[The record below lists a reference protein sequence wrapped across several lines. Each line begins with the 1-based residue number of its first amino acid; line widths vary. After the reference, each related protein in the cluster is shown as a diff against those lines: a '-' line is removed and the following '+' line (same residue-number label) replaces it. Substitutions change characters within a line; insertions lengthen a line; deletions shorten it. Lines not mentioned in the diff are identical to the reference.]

1 MNSVVAV
8 AVAMA
13 ISASTAPG
21 VAAAADL
28 APHRAVYTMGLHSA
42 RPASGIAGASGTM
55 TYKFSDAC
63 DGWTVENRTALA
75 FAYNEGNQVQTDW
88 EFVTWESKDG
98 LRYRFHVRS
107 TRDGMVIDE
116 VDGSAALDGRGQGGK
131 AVFTRPQAMTLRL
144 PKGTMFPTEHT
155 LRLIE
160 HAEAGERI
168 FPSVVFDGSGSDGAF
183 DVNAIIGPK
192 KPPVPEE
199 AGDTLTNLPSWRMNM
214 AFFPVAARAPTPE
227 YEVGLRYFSSGVA
240 KDVVQS
246 FGDFALRARLEKLE
260 PLPKPDC

>member
-8 AVAMA
+8 AVAVAM
-13 ISASTAPG
+13 SATAAAG

-28 APHRAVYTMGLHSA
+28 APHRAVYSMSLHSA
-42 RPASGIAGASGTM
+42 RPASGIAGASGAM
-55 TYKFSDAC
+55 TYEFNDAC

-75 FAYNEGNQVQTDW
+75 FAYNEGKQVQTDW

-107 TRDGMVIDE
+107 TRDGMVVEEID
-116 VDGSAALDGRGQGGK
+116 GTASLDGRGQGGK
-131 AVFTRPQAMTLRL
+131 VVFTRPQALTMKL
-144 PKGTMFPTEHT
+144 PKGTIFPTEHT

-160 HAEAGERI
+160 HAESGARL
-168 FPSVVFDGSGSDGAF
+168 FSRVVFDGSGTDGAF
-183 DVNAIIGPK
+183 DVNAVIGPRK
-192 KPPVPEE
+192 APSAED
-199 AGDTLTNLPSWRMNM
+199 AGTPLTNQPSWRMNM
-214 AFFPVAARAPTPE
+214 AFFPVAAQVATPE
-227 YEVGLRYFSSGVA
+227 YEVGLRYFTSGVA

-246 FGDFALRARLEKLE
+246 FGDFALRARLDKLE